1 MPQQFKD
8 LVPNEADGHL
18 RVRLVRRD
26 GSAALQDVRV
36 EIASPLVQN
45 GTAFTA
51 ACANRL
57 LILEDDGTPQINLD
71 GGVY

>member
-8 LVPNEADGHL
+8 LVPNETDGFL
-18 RVRLVRRD
+18 RIRLVRRD
-26 GSAALQDVRV
+26 GSAALQDVYA
-36 EIASPLVQN
+36 ETASPLVQN
-45 GTAFTA
+45 GTPFTA

-71 GGVY
+71 GGNY